1 MQSNYIVEPS
11 TSEFLRFV
19 FAPSQIKQGWD
30 LIHLMIPIG
39 NKTRIFTVQYV
50 KHEEAEHVLE
60 FLKQLPTASW
70 FQFLCQIHKFE
81 KYISIKKKKNTEA

>member
-1 MQSNYIVEPS
+1 MVEPS

-30 LIHLMIPIG
+30 LIHPMIPVD

-50 KHEEAEHVLE
+50 KHEEAERVLE

-70 FQFLCQIHKFE
+70 L
-81 KYISIKKKKNTEA
+81 